1 MGCMPL
7 APMVAYDLMNR
18 RLKRNTRIIL
28 MVSICFLGILW
39 IYMIHAIFS
48 LPDVSHLRNTHP
60 TETSF
65 MEAYNGKKKL
75 RYHWVP
81 LKRISPHLRNAV
93 VIAEDD
99 QFRKHHGFVWDA
111 IKEAAKRNWKKKSLY
126 YGASTITQQL
136 ARNLFLS
143 KSKNPFRK
151 TKELLIALKLERELS
166 KDRILELYLNVVE
179 WGDGIFGAQAAARHY
194 FGSSA
199 AYLSKHQAAFLAA
212 ILPRPVYFD
221 RHRNGEYLN
230 GRVASIESRL

>member
-1 MGCMPL
+1 MSP
-7 APMVAYDLMNR
+7 LMNR
-18 RLKRNTRIIL
+18 RLKKNTKIVL
-28 MVSICFLGILW
+28 MASICCLGLLW
-39 IYMIHAIFS
+39 VYMLHTIFS
-48 LPDVSHLRNTHP
+48 LPDVSHLRSAKP
-60 TETSF
+60 DETAF
-65 MEAYNGKKKL
+65 MQAYDGKKKL
-75 RYHWVP
+75 RYKWVP
-81 LKRISPHLRNAV
+81 LKRISRNLQNAV
-93 VIAEDD
+93 IIAEDD

-111 IKEAAKRNWKKKSLY
+111 IKEAAKRNWKRKSLY

-151 TKELLIALKLERELS
+151 TKELLIALKLERELP
-166 KDRILELYLNVVE
+166 KDRILELYLNVAE

-194 FGSSA
+194 FGTSA

-230 GRVASIESRL
+230 GRMASIESRL

>member
-1 MGCMPL
+1 MK
-7 APMVAYDLMNR
+7 R
-18 RLKRNTRIIL
+18 QLKKNTRT
-28 MVSICFLGILW
+28 FLIVTLCCSGLLW
-39 IYMIHAIFS
+39 IYMVHTIFS
-48 LPDVSHLRNTHP
+48 LPDVSHLRSANP
-60 TETSF
+60 GETAF
-65 MEAYNGKKKL
+65 MKAYDGKRKL
-75 RYHWVP
+75 RYRWVP

-93 VIAEDD
+93 IIAEDD
-99 QFRKHHGFVWDA
+99 QFREHHGFVWDA
-111 IKEAAKRNWKKKSLY
+111 IKEAAKRNWKRKRLY
-126 YGASTITQQL
+126 YGASTLTQQL

-194 FGSSA
+194 FGTSA

-221 RHRNGEYLN
+221 RHRNGDYLN
-230 GRVASIESRL
+230 GRLGRIESRL